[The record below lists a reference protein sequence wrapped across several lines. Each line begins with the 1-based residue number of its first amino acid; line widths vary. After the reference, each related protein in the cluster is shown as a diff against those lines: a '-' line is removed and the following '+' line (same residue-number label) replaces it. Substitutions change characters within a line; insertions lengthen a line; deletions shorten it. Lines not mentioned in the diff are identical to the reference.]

1 MRTDESVSI
10 LRVGLKTVDPFDI
23 TYNDSRSFVKSLRT
37 TREQVSLNVV
47 VLVFPLV
54 QLRAS

>member
-1 MRTDESVSI
+1 MTDESVSI

-23 TYNDSRSFVKSLRT
+23 ANSESRSFVKSLRT
-37 TREQVSLNVV
+37 TRAQVSLNVV
-47 VLVFPLV
+47 ALVFPLV